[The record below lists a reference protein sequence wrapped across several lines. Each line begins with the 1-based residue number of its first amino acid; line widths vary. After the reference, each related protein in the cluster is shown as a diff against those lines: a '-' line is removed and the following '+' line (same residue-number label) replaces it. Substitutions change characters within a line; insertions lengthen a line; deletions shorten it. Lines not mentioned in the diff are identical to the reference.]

1 MTALRLVG
9 LVVLCLVV
17 AARPLPAATPPDVLI
32 VAVSGDLVSI
42 DPPFSSGA
50 PFQNEVITNLYDYL
64 VEFGTKPDGKGG
76 VAGDLDRFEG
86 RLAQSW
92 TVSPDGT
99 RVTFKLRPGARFAS
113 GDPVTAQDVKHTYD
127 RIFGVKAVTAAL
139 TKMAAVDGPESV
151 RIVDPQT
158 VEFTLSKGNPLLFG
172 NMAQYGHGVTQEKAL
187 KPHAAADD
195 PWATKWLKTN
205 HAGGGPFALERWTP
219 GSEIVLRRNE
229 HYWAGPAK
237 LRQVIFKIVPEAAT
251 RTLLLRQGAVD
262 IATDLP
268 FQDVLALQGDP
279 NVSVLSFPST
289 IVKYLAMNLKTPP
302 FDNPKVRQAISH
314 AVPYETILKEVV
326 KGFGRQLKGLAPD
339 GMRTADPSLWRYAT
353 DPARAR
359 QLLAE
364 AGHAAGFKTALT
376 VRAGFPADE
385 QIAVWIQSALRPLGV
400 DVTIEK
406 LPLAGYTDRMR
417 KKEMALF
424 VHEWLSIN
432 NDPFYHYFWLAQP
445 GCCNYANY
453 ENPQVTGLIKEFMLT
468 TDQRAR
474 AEASRRVQQLF
485 MDDAGWAFLY
495 QPDVIVTMRKNVKG
509 FVYWPD
515 RYVRYHTI
523 FKQ

>member
-1 MTALRLVG
+1 MTVRRLATCLL
-9 LVVLCLVV
+9 LVLAATGPAMAATPADVLVV
-17 AARPLPAATPPDVLI
+17 AVG
-32 VAVSGDLVSI
+32 GDLVSI

-76 VAGDLDRFEG
+76 TMGDLNGFAG
-86 RLAQSW
+86 KLAQSW

-99 RVTFKLRPGARFAS
+99 KVTFKLRPGARFAN
-113 GDPVTAQDVKHTYD
+113 GEPVTVQDVKYSYD

-139 TKMAAVDGPESV
+139 TRMAAVEGPESI

-158 VEFTLSKGNPLLFG
+158 IEFTLSKGNPLLFG

-187 KPHAAADD
+187 KPQVAADD
-195 PWATKWLKTN
+195 PWATKWLKTSD
-205 HAGGGPFALERWTP
+205 AGGGPFALERWTS

-237 LRQVIFKIVPEAAT
+237 LKQVAFKIVPEAAT
-251 RTLLLRQGAVD
+251 RTLLLRSGAVD
-262 IATDLP
+262 IATGLP

-279 NVSVLSFPST
+279 NVQVLSYPST

-302 FDNPKVRQAISH
+302 FDQVKVRQAVSY
-314 AVPYETILKEVV
+314 AVPYDTILKEVV
-326 KGFGRQLKGLAPD
+326 KGFGRQLKGLAPE
-339 GMRTADPSLWRYAT
+339 GMLTADPSLWRYAT
-353 DPARAR
+353 DVGKAK

-364 AGHAAGFKTALT
+364 AGLAGGFKTTLT
-376 VRAGFPADE
+376 VRAGFPDDE
-385 QIAVWIQSALRPLGV
+385 QIAVWVQSALRPLNV
-400 DVTIEK
+400 DVAIEK

-417 KKEMALF
+417 KKDMAFF

-453 ENPQVTGLIKEFMLT
+453 ENPQVSGLIKEYMLT
-468 TDQRAR
+468 TDAKAR
-474 AEASRRVQQLF
+474 ADASRKVQQLF
-485 MDDAGWAFLY
+485 MDDAGWVFLY

-515 RYVRYHTI
+515 RYTRYHSI

>member
-1 MTALRLVG
+1 MRTLRLG
-9 LVVLCLVV
+9 LMICLL
-17 AARPLPAATPPDVLI
+17 AIAGGATAATPADVLI

-76 VAGDLDRFEG
+76 VMGDLNRFAG
-86 RLAQSW
+86 KLAQSW

-99 RVTFKLRPGARFAS
+99 RVTFKLRPGAKFAN
-113 GDPVTAQDVKHTYD
+113 GEPVTVQDVKASYD

-139 TKMAAVDGPESV
+139 TKMAAVEGPESI

-158 VEFTLSKGNPLLFG
+158 IEFTLAKGNPLLFG
-172 NMAQYGHGVTQEKAL
+172 NMAQYGHGISQEKAV
-187 KPHAAADD
+187 KAHAAPDD
-195 PWATKWLKTN
+195 PWATRWLKTAD
-205 HAGGGPFALERWTP
+205 AGGGPFALERWTP

-229 HYWAGPAK
+229 HYWAGPARLK
-237 LRQVIFKIVPEAAT
+237 QVVFKIVPEAAT

-279 NVSVLSFPST
+279 NVQVVSFPST
-289 IVKYLAMNLKTPP
+289 IVKYMAMNVRAAP
-302 FDNPKVRQAISH
+302 FDNVKVRQAVSYT
-314 AVPYETILKEVV
+314 VPYETIMKEVV
-326 KGFGRQLKGLAPD
+326 KGFGRQLKSLAPE
-339 GMRTADPSLWRYAT
+339 GMLTADPALWRYQT
-353 DPARAR
+353 DPAKAR

-364 AGHAAGFKTALT
+364 AGLAGGVKATLT
-376 VRAGFPADE
+376 IRAGIPADE
-385 QIAVWIQSALRPLGV
+385 QIAVWVQSALRPVGIDL
-400 DVTIEK
+400 TIEK
-406 LPLAGYTDRMR
+406 LPLAGFTDRMR
-417 KKEMALF
+417 KKEMAFF

-453 ENPQVTGLIKEFMLT
+453 DNPQVTGLIKEYMLT
-468 TDQRAR
+468 TDARGR
-474 AEASRRVQQLF
+474 AEASRKVQQLF
-485 MDDAGWAFLY
+485 VEDAGWVFLF
-495 QPDVIVTMRKNVKG
+495 QPDVIFTMRKNVKG

-515 RYVRYHTI
+515 RYVRYHTMY
-523 FKQ
+523 KE

>member
-1 MTALRLVG
+1 MTRLARS
-9 LVVLCLVV
+9 LVWLAVLL
-17 AARPLPAATPPDVLI
+17 AAPGAGAATPADVLI
-32 VAVSGDLVSI
+32 VAVGGDMTSI

-76 VAGDLDRFEG
+76 VVGDLNGFAG
-86 RLAQSW
+86 KLAQSW

-99 RVTFKLRPGARFAS
+99 HVTFKLRPGAKFAS
-113 GDPVTAQDVKHTYD
+113 GDPVTAQDVKYSYD

-139 TKMAAVDGPESV
+139 TKMAAVEGPESV

-158 VEFTLSKGNPLLFG
+158 VEFTLAKGNPLLFG
-172 NMAQYGHGVTQEKAL
+172 NMAQYGHGITQEKAL
-187 KPHAAADD
+187 APHVAADD

-205 HAGGGPFALERWTP
+205 DAGSGPFALERWSP

-237 LRQVIFKIVPEAAT
+237 LRQVVFKIVPEAAT
-251 RTLLLRQGAVD
+251 RTLLLRNGSVD

-279 NVSVLSFPST
+279 GVQVLSFPST
-289 IVKYLAMNLKTPP
+289 IVKYLAMNVKTPP
-302 FDNPKVRQAISH
+302 FDQVKVRQAVAY

-326 KGFGRQLKGLAPD
+326 KGFGRQLKGLAPE
-339 GMRTADPSLWRYAT
+339 GMLTADPALWRYAT
-353 DPARAR
+353 DVNKAR

-364 AGHAAGFKTALT
+364 AGLAAGFKTTLS
-376 VRAGFPADE
+376 VRAGVPADE
-385 QIAVWIQSALRPLGV
+385 QIAVWVQSALRPLGIEV
-400 DVTIEK
+400 AIEK
-406 LPLAGYTDRMR
+406 LPLAGYTDRLR
-417 KKEMALF
+417 KKEMAFF

-445 GCCNYANY
+445 GCCNYGNY
-453 ENPQVTGLIKEFMLT
+453 DNPQVTALVKEFMLT

-474 AEASRRVQQLF
+474 AEASRKVQQLF
-485 MDDAGWAFLY
+485 MDDAAWVFLY
-495 QPDVIVTMRKNVKG
+495 QPDVLVTMRKAVRG
-509 FVYWPD
+509 YVFWPD
-515 RYVRYHTI
+515 RYVRYHSI
-523 FKQ
+523 WKQ

>member
-1 MTALRLVG
+1 MSLFRTGCSVLV
-9 LVVLCLVV
+9 LVL
-17 AARPLPAATPPDVLI
+17 AAVGVGAAATPPDVLI
-32 VAVSGDLVSI
+32 VAVSGDLNSI

-76 VAGDLDRFEG
+76 VVGDLNSFAG
-86 RLAQSW
+86 KLAQSW

-99 RVTFKLRPGARFAS
+99 RVTFKLRPGARFAN
-113 GDPVTAQDVKHTYD
+113 GDPVTVQDVKHAYD

-139 TKMAAVDGPESV
+139 TRMAAVEGPDSV

-158 VEFTLSKGNPLLFG
+158 IEFTLSKGNPLLFG

-187 KPHAAADD
+187 KPHASGDD
-195 PWATKWLKTN
+195 PWATRWLKTN

-219 GSEIVLRRNE
+219 GAEIVLRRNE

-237 LRQVIFKIVPEAAT
+237 LKQVVFKIVPEAAT

-262 IATDLP
+262 VATDLP
-268 FQDVLALQGDP
+268 FQDVLALQQDP
-279 NVSVLSFPST
+279 NVEVLSFPST
-289 IVKYLAMNLKTPP
+289 IVKYIAMNLKVPP
-302 FDNPKVRQAISH
+302 FDQVKVRQAIAY
-314 AVPYETILKEVV
+314 AVPYDTILKEVV
-326 KGFGRQLKGLAPD
+326 KGFGRQLKSLAPE
-339 GMRTADPSLWRYAT
+339 GMLTADPSLWRYQT

-364 AGHAAGFKTALT
+364 AGLGQGFKTTLT

-385 QIAVWIQSALRPLGV
+385 QIAVWVQSALRPLGV
-400 DVTIEK
+400 EVAIEK
-406 LPLAGYTDRMR
+406 LPLAGYTDRLR
-417 KKEMALF
+417 KKEMAFF

-432 NDPFYHYFWLAQP
+432 NDPFYHYFWLAKP

-453 ENPQVTGLIKEFMLT
+453 ENPQVTGLIQEYMLT
-468 TDQRAR
+468 TDARAR
-474 AEASRRVQQLF
+474 GEASRRVQQLF
-485 MDDAGWAFLY
+485 MEDAGWVLLY
-495 QPDVIVTMRKNVKG
+495 QPDVIVTMRKSVKG
-509 FVYWPD
+509 YIYWPD
-515 RYVRYHTI
+515 RYTRYHTL